1 MPGESQKQRDWLRIS
16 LMAIALVYAFLAGLH
31 TVDDLDLGWQMA
43 TARYIFQHHHF
54 PSTTLFNYTVPG
66 RFFIYPPFSGIVF
79 YLVHLA
85 GGYAA
90 LSWLH
95 AIACAGT
102 VALLV
107 YDSEKTT
114 AALAILAVP
123 AIMFRTNLRA
133 DLFSVVLFAAL
144 AGGLWRYYNNKP
156 FRLWLLP
163 VGLLLWANLHPG
175 FIFGFGMLGA
185 YALFEVCDMLF
196 RERRA
201 ASIARLRKAAPWII
215 ASAPVTLI
223 NPWGFELY
231 EAVWRQGKLTAFQTA
246 FVSEWSGVQFN
257 ARALYQALHP
267 RDPVSGDWWFMAL
280 GVLTIFAFL
289 WKKRFGPAIFIAA
302 LLYISIH
309 HLRFQTVYAIAV
321 VVLGGAALPGLP
333 EIASQVWRRIK
344 GQESTAESPRA
355 FGALSRTPVGAAA
368 RIASVVL
375 LAALSVVRIDDLV
388 SNRYFVDGL
397 PTALFGPGLSWWFPE
412 RASAFLLEHKLPG
425 NVFHD
430 FNVGGYLTWRIG
442 ERYPDFGDGRVI
454 PFADGVM
461 DEQKRIADLLP
472 DSRELREEADRWNL
486 ETMLFSVGRFAGL
499 GSFPLQEYCQSRN
512 WKLVYFDDVS
522 MIFVRNNAANQELIA
537 RFGQNCRTAPL
548 SPPLLANGDSSRAKG
563 ERFNF
568 LMNASSIFF
577 VLERDSEAWANIKE
591 AEKLFPG
598 LASLHLT
605 KAQFLA
611 AENHPAEAEA
621 EYLQALR
628 QDPCDECWHALARF
642 YASEHRYREAEHAL
656 QQSAAMSL
664 APHERV
670 RSLGQLY
677 LLMNEPQ
684 AALASFA
691 RAESISPYQGD
702 TSDHGRQFRT
712 LLAEGRARA
721 FRQLNDFEHAVAQQE
736 IAVRLSPENASRWIT
751 LADLYEAQGQ
761 QEKAARAREQA
772 AALEKAAAD
781 LPEAPQP
788 SEKH

>member
-1 MPGESQKQRDWLRIS
+1 MPEESRKQRDWLRIS
-16 LMAIALVYAFLAGLH
+16 LIAIALVYAFLAGLH

-43 TARYIFQHHHF
+43 TARYIFQYHHF

-66 RFFIYPPFSGIVF
+66 RVFIYPPFSGIIF
-79 YLVHLA
+79 YLVHLV

-95 AIACAGT
+95 AIACAST
-102 VALLV
+102 VTLLV
-107 YDSEKTT
+107 CKSGKTT

-144 AGGLWRYYNNKP
+144 ASGLWRYYSNKP

-163 VGLLLWANLHPG
+163 VCLLLWANLHPG

-185 YALFEVCDMLF
+185 YALFEVCDVFF

-215 ASAPVTLI
+215 ASVPVTVI
-223 NPWGFELY
+223 NPWGFGLY
-231 EAVWRQGKLTAFQTA
+231 EAVLRQGKLTAFQTA
-246 FVSEWSGVQFN
+246 FVSEWSAVQFN
-257 ARALYQALHP
+257 ARSLYQALHP

-280 GVLTIFAFL
+280 GVLAIFAFL

-309 HLRFQTVYAIAV
+309 HLRFQTVYAVAV
-321 VVLGGAALPGLP
+321 VVLGGAALPGLG
-333 EIASQVWRRIK
+333 EIASKIWRRIK
-344 GQESTAESPRA
+344 GRESIAELPRA
-355 FGALSRTPVGAAA
+355 SGAFSMSRAGAVA
-368 RIASVVL
+368 RIAAVVL
-375 LAALSVVRIDDLV
+375 LAALSAVRVYDLV

-397 PTALFGPGLSWWFPE
+397 PTALFGQGLSWWFPE
-412 RASAFLLEHKLPG
+412 RASAFLVDHKLPG
-425 NVFHD
+425 NLFHD
-430 FNVGGYLTWRIG
+430 FNIGGYLTWRIG

-461 DEQKRIADLLP
+461 DEQRHIASLLP

-486 ETMLFSVGRFAGL
+486 QTMLFSVGRIAGL

-522 MIFVRNNAANQELIA
+522 MIFVRNTTANQDLIA
-537 RFGQNCRTAPL
+537 RFGQNCRTAHL
-548 SPPLLANGDSSRAKG
+548 SPPPLANGNSLRAKG

-577 VLERDSEAWANIKE
+577 VLERDSEAWASIEE

-628 QDPCDECWHALARF
+628 QNPCDECWHALARL

-664 APHERV
+664 TPYERV

-677 LLMNEPQ
+677 LLMNQPQ

-702 TSDHGRQFRT
+702 ATDQGRQFRA

-721 FRQLNDFEHAVAQQE
+721 FRQLNDLERAVAQQE
-736 IAVRLSPENASRWIT
+736 IAIRLSPENASRWIA
-751 LADLYEAQGQ
+751 LADLYQAQGQ
-761 QEKAARAREQA
+761 AEKAARTREKA
-772 AALEKAAAD
+772 EALQKAAAD